1 MRKGMFHNFGR
12 LLASMLC
19 MCVCVPVLAQSPLEE
34 RDTTETSV
42 TNIIPAGT
50 LVSIRVDENLSSGSA
65 KRGDN
70 FPISLMNDLWV
81 GDKIAVPMGTKGIG
95 EVIHASGKGFG
106 GRAGELIVTAR
117 HLEHDGRKIRLGHF
131 KLYAAGSDNAT
142 TALIATAAAPIIGI
156 FVTGTSAYIGL
167 GQFAQ
172 AKVTENFL
180 ITDTTSSNTT
190 AGTAV
195 IKGEDE

>member
-1 MRKGMFHNFGR
+1 MFHNFGK
-12 LLASMLC
+12 LMVSALSML
-19 MCVCVPVLAQSPLEE
+19 VCVPVLAQLPQDEP
-34 RDTTETSV
+34 DATEARVDS
-42 TNIIPAGT
+42 IIPAGT

-65 KRGDN
+65 KRGDK
-70 FPISLMNDLWV
+70 FQISLMNDLWV
-81 GDKIAVPMGTKGIG
+81 GDKIAVPMGTKGVG

-117 HLEHDGRKIRLGHF
+117 YLEHDRRKIRLGHF

-156 FVTGTSAYIGL
+156 FVTGTSAQIGL

-172 AKVTENFL
+172 AKVTEDFP
-180 ITDTTSSNTT
+180 ITEISSSDTT

-195 IKGEDE
+195 MEGDNK